1 MFELQEAITKAENE
15 EYNYYDEIVEMHKN
29 NIAEEIADCIVMLT
43 QFKEYYEIT
52 DEQID
57 KQIDY
62 KIERQLIR
70 MEKEGIKD
78 E

>member
-1 MFELQEAITKAENE
+1 
-15 EYNYYDEIVEMHKN
+15 MHKN

-57 KQIDY
+57 KQVDY
-62 KIERQLIR
+62 KINRQLNRI
-70 MEKEGIKD
+70 EKEGVKD
-78 E
+78 ENN